1 MNPSLAFHSPEA
13 IRNEQECLLRKQIEY
28 VAAHS
33 PFYKKIFS
41 DNQID
46 PRTIQSL
53 EDLKRIPTTSKDD
66 FANNNELFLAV
77 SNRQIIDWCT
87 TSGTTGNPVM
97 VGLTEN
103 DLQRLAHNEYL
114 SFLTAELEQN
124 DCVQLMLTL
133 DKQFMA
139 GMAYYLGLRK
149 IGCGIVRSGPGTPA
163 AQIDII
169 KRHKVNVLVA
179 VPSFLLK
186 IISFAQGTGIDLNS
200 LGVEKIIC
208 IGEAVRNDDLS
219 PNILATKI
227 TDHWNVKLYGTF
239 ASTEMQTAFTEDV
252 HGDGYFL
259 QPELLHAEILDD
271 NNNEVAEGET
281 GELTIT
287 HFGLEGTPLIRYRT
301 GDICRK
307 LSSQSKSGRNT
318 LKIGP
323 VIGRKNQL
331 IKLNGTTLYPNAII
345 QTLKEYD
352 LDDFLVVVE
361 KSAVQTDEVKILITS
376 SKAVNYELMIQQLQN
391 RLRVKPVIIHA
402 TKSELD
408 ALRPRD
414 SRKLIQVIFR

>member
-1 MNPSLAFHSPEA
+1 
-13 IRNEQECLLRKQIEY
+13 
-28 VAAHS
+28 
-33 PFYKKIFS
+33 
-41 DNQID
+41 
-46 PRTIQSL
+46 
-53 EDLKRIPTTSKDD
+53 
-66 FANNNELFLAV
+66 
-77 SNRQIIDWCT
+77 
-87 TSGTTGNPVM
+87 
-97 VGLTEN
+97 
-103 DLQRLAHNEYL
+103 
-114 SFLTAELEQN
+114 
-124 DCVQLMLTL
+124 MLTL

-163 AQIDII
+163 AQLDII

-186 IISFAQGTGIDLNS
+186 IISFAQSTGIDINS
-200 LGVEKIIC
+200 LGVKKIIC

-227 TDHWNVKLYGTF
+227 TDHWNVQLYGTF
-239 ASTEMQTAFTEDV
+239 ASTEMQTAFTEDI

-259 QPELLHAEILDD
+259 QPELLYAEILDD

-287 HFGLEGTPLIRYRT
+287 HFGLEGTPLVRYRT

-307 LSSQSKSGRNT
+307 LSSESKSGRNT

-361 KSAVQTDEVKILITS
+361 KSAIQTDEVKILITS

-408 ALRPRD
+408 ALRPRE
-414 SRKLIQVIFR
+414 SRKLIQVVFQ